1 MRTAAILAALAA
13 TSSLALADVLC
24 NSEILHYKSRM
35 ISASEREGFANIIV
49 RSATTP
55 LRSLSDSHS
64 SRSYSFLHRGQG
76 KAINPKATTPK
87 PGNRKDPKKPKDK
100 APRKPL
106 AGKTCSL
113 KPGNGNGT
121 GKGSSNN
128 GKKRPTK
135 VVRDLN
141 SRLLRRAASEGKKS
155 SDYGS
160 DCDFEAMTDGGAC
173 GLDTWR
179 GFKLVE
185 GNTIDHQA
193 LVGIAESAWNEVKSK

>member
-1 MRTAAILAALAA
+1 MQP
-13 TSSLALADVLC
+13 
-24 NSEILHYKSRM
+24 E
-35 ISASEREGFANIIV
+35 
-49 RSATTP
+49 
-55 LRSLSDSHS
+55 
-64 SRSYSFLHRGQG
+64 
-76 KAINPKATTPK
+76 
-87 PGNRKDPKKPKDK
+87 
-100 APRKPL
+100 
-106 AGKTCSL
+106 
-113 KPGNGNGT
+113 T
-121 GKGSSNN
+121 GKWKRDCSNN

-135 VVRDLN
+135 VFRDLN

-193 LVGIAESAWNEVKSK
+193 LVGIAESAWNEVKSKKKTNAGFVVAALFVPARGVFLGTPAHGAGTAQVRKWAPKHASTLRKTLDTRTLKEGRSGAL